1 MPTEMADAIL
11 LQMKGILPPEHYEY
25 MRGVIREGKAISTK
39 TELDTLILLLSRNLY
54 PALVAESMTAEPD
67 EESEDADDFFADE
80 ESAQTA
86 EIAKKNKKP
95 TIKMPVFRKDV
106 TERLKVVQG
115 LLSLRNQVEK
125 RADEA
130 VGAEKPILTIATK
143 RLGDGDR
150 LGLLVGLVPS
160 GVAGNA
166 DGTGRS
172 ANEVGAIPDQ
182 IPERPVVLPSG
193 EQESPDRV

>member
-1 MPTEMADAIL
+1 MA
-11 LQMKGILPPEHYEY
+11 
-25 MRGVIREGKAISTK
+25 
-39 TELDTLILLLSRNLY
+39 
-54 PALVAESMTAEPD
+54 AESDD

-80 ESAQTA
+80 DSARSA

-150 LGLLVGLVPS
+150 LGLLVGLVPGS
-160 GVAGNA
+160 VAGNV
-166 DGTGRS
+166 DGTGRT
-172 ANEVGAIPDQ
+172 ADEARTVPDQ
-182 IPERPVVLPSG
+182 IPERSVVLPSG
-193 EQESPDRV
+193 EQVETDRV